1 MTIISHVEK
10 VFGVVERGWSFEYEC
25 HSYNVV
31 ECVGGRLE
39 GVNTYC
45 TLGLSRAV
53 LQMGRGRKISHEVL
67 VSIEEG
73 SISGNAAALISQVA
87 DQILARHEPLKN
99 DQVLRRS
106 GVLFK
111 EREFNSFWVKSPFFF
126 GEDAEVYESD
136 AVGGGVCII
145 VWLVPIFESEARYIE
160 QRGGEAFEDI
170 LTDLEVDF
178 FSLDRRAVV

>member
-1 MTIISHVEK
+1 MTIINHVEK
-10 VFGVVERGWSFEYEC
+10 IFGGIERGWSFEYES
-25 HSYNVV
+25 HSYNIV
-31 ECVGGRLE
+31 ECEGGRLE
-39 GVNTYC
+39 GVSTYC

-53 LQMGRGRKISHEVL
+53 LQIGRGREISHEILISV
-67 VSIEEG
+67 EED
-73 SISGNAAALISQVA
+73 SVPGNVAALISQVVE
-87 DQILARHEPLKN
+87 QILAKHEPLKN

-111 EREFNSFWVKSPFFF
+111 GREFNSFWVKSPFFF
-126 GEDAEVYESD
+126 GEDAEIYESD
-136 AVGGGVCII
+136 DVGGGVCII

-160 QRGGEAFEDI
+160 LRGGEAFEDI